1 MKVKWTMRGET
12 DVEVWLFD
20 EDRARGEIE
29 RTLNELTPRDFARDA
44 KYIDF
49 EIPNMGT
56 LSIILKDIKWNKEG

>member
-12 DVEVWLFD
+12 DIQVDLYGVTTP
-20 EDRARGEIE
+20 EDAYEQA
-29 RTLNELTPRDFARDA
+29 LNELTPRDFARDA

-49 EIPNMGT
+49 ETDAGT